1 MKRDAILVLIFSA
14 FPLLFSFTQNP
25 EYTLYIN
32 SNGIEK
38 SLTLGYHPFA
48 TDGIDTALGEINLP
62 PYTPNQFDTRFRL
75 FDTTLSTRKDF
86 RFGCGGGGSLHVLEW
101 KYGNN
106 VIITG
111 GALVNNNFY
120 SLAIINPNN
129 GDYLVTYTW
138 EDSVYYNVPNEFNY
152 LVIYSTTNVPLSWPS
167 YHINSFNQ
175 GDLILAGSSKLLTWT
190 LNLGF
195 PGYTDITFST
205 DNGKSWS
212 YIAQDLPHS
221 QASFDWSVP
230 NINSNQCII
239 RVGDYPCIYDEVG
252 TFFIYQ
258 GDFPQLFPI
267 LIPVSLRN
275 GNNEIINL
283 TAGLHPQATSGLD
296 TTLGETIHNFQPPG
310 IFDAAF
316 RYMNSYPDPDQYSR
330 KDIQFGHHLV
340 HGSRR
345 YYFHVQPSPDSIV
358 IFEASLPSNIF
369 AEIEYHNQLPYGSIP
384 ERKYLGSGIIN
395 YQLPKSSLL
404 SYNLFYLDIFFDNI
418 LPVELLS
425 FEGSAIGNDV
435 HLGWKTATETNNHG
449 FEVQKGMS
457 YSDFITIGFVK
468 GTGTKISSTHYSFTD
483 NNDVPGKYFYRLKQ
497 IDYDGSYKYSN
508 AIEVEINYPNKFDL
522 VQNYPNPFN
531 PSTKISWQ
539 SPVSGWQ
546 TLKVFDVLGN
556 EVATLIDEYK
566 PAGKYEV
573 EFNPV
578 ETRHGLSL
586 PSGVYF
592 YQLEVNDFV
601 VSKKMLLLK

>member
-14 FPLLFSFTQNP
+14 FPILFSFAQNP

-48 TDGIDTALGEINLP
+48 TDGIDIALGEINLP
-62 PYTPNQFDTRFRL
+62 PYVPNQFDARFHL
-75 FDTTLSTRKDF
+75 FDTTLSTYRDF
-86 RFGCGGGGSLHVLEW
+86 RFGCYEGFSIHVLEW

-106 VIITG
+106 IIITG
-111 GALVNNNFY
+111 GKLVDDNFY
-120 SLAIINPNN
+120 SLSILNPKN
-129 GDYLVTYTW
+129 GNYLATYVW
-138 EDSVYYNVPNEFNY
+138 EDSVYFNVPNEFDN
-152 LVIYSTTNVPLSWPS
+152 LVIYATANMPLSSPS
-167 YHINSFNQ
+167 YKINSIKR
-175 GDLILAGSSKLLTWT
+175 GELVPAGSSKLLTWT

-212 YIAQDLPHS
+212 HIAQDLPHS

-252 TFFIYQ
+252 TFLVYQ
-258 GDFPQLFPI
+258 GSLPELFPVF
-267 LIPVSLRN
+267 IPFNLRN

-296 TTLGETIHNFQPPG
+296 TTLGETIHNFGPPG

-316 RYMNSYPDPDQYSR
+316 RYINSYPNPDRYSR

-340 HGSRR
+340 YGSRKF
-345 YYFHVQPSPDSIV
+345 YFHVQPSPDSIV
-358 IFEASLPSNIF
+358 VLEASLPPNIF
-369 AEIEYHNQLPYGSIP
+369 AEIEYHKQLQYGSIP
-384 ERKYLGSGIIN
+384 ERKYLGSGNIS
-395 YQLPKSSLL
+395 YKLPKSSLFL
-404 SYNLFYLDIFFDNI
+404 YNEFNLDFFFDNV

-425 FEGSAIGNDV
+425 FKGSAIGNDV
-435 HLGWKTATETNNHG
+435 NLEWKTATETNNHG
-449 FEVQKGMS
+449 FEVQKRIS
-457 YSDFITIGFVK
+457 YSNFTTIGFVK
-468 GTGTKISSTHYSFTD
+468 GAGTKTSPTNYSFTD
-483 NNDVPGKYFYRLKQ
+483 KNDVSGEYFYRLKQ
-497 IDYDGSYKYSN
+497 IDYDGSYEYSN
-508 AIEVEINYPNKFDL
+508 EIEVEINYPNKFDL

-546 TLKVFDVLGN
+546 TLKIYDVLGN
-556 EVATLIDEYK
+556 EVATLVDEYK

-573 EFNPV
+573 EFFLNG
-578 ETRHGLSL
+578 GLAS
-586 PSGVYF
+586 SVYYYRLQVGEF
-592 YQLEVNDFV
+592 IQ
-601 VSKKMLLLK
+601 SRKMILLK